1 MPVKAITV
9 PHPEGNNK
17 GGLQL
22 HGALEN
28 SIGSRHGLR
37 RILWSGGSA
46 SKNVV
51 ERPSRPTI
59 DVDTNPGRVM
69 TVPAQKI
76 K

>member
-1 MPVKAITV
+1 MPLKAITV

-22 HGALEN
+22 PGVLEN
-28 SIGSRHGLR
+28 RTGGQHGLHV
-37 RILWSGGSA
+37 ILPSGGSA

-51 ERPSRPTI
+51 ERPNQPTVH
-59 DVDTNPGRVM
+59 VDTNLGRVM